1 MSETLPATADAHLQ
15 ALVELLSAAGVPL
28 NVVAS
33 GSLDEVV
40 AAHPGDQ
47 ARTLG
52 IVVLAAPDDAQD
64 SPIAAAYY
72 MRPVERDAGGH
83 LQRRPPALLAAWDAQ
98 ASRYDHF
105 DWAVTDELA
114 ARAGMTRAD
123 FENEVRRRE
132 SELAEIS

>member
-1 MSETLPATADAHLQ
+1 MSDSLPAVADARLR
-15 ALVELLSAAGVPL
+15 AMVELLAGAGVPL
-28 NVVAS
+28 TVVPAD
-33 GSLDEVV
+33 SLGEVL

-52 IVVLAAPDDAQD
+52 LVLLTRPDGSAR
-64 SPIAAAYY
+64 PRVTTAYY

-83 LQRRPPALLAAWDAQ
+83 LQRRPPALLAAWDAP
-98 ASRYDHF
+98 AARYDHF

-123 FENEVRRRE
+123 FERGVSRRE
-132 SELAEIS
+132 SELAGLS